1 MSPASTAVRLADPAS
16 ALAGAA
22 AAAAAVMVLAVGDS
36 VLPAGTRNDY
46 APLVTAM
53 LAVLAAIGLQRSGS
67 RRTAWA
73 IGAGA
78 VLVLGSVRYIVPVD
92 ASSETLAVVG
102 FVAAATTGVL
112 LGSAAAG
119 AWGSASGQWALV
131 AGAWSAFLTAAAVGA
146 VVPVA
151 VMRWTVPQWLLV
163 LALVTLVGA
172 AITARPGM
180 RVQRLDPRVSVIAV
194 VAAGVLTL
202 GYRLLA
208 DLVTSQAA
216 ETAVRMWLV
225 VVVALLAIV
234 IAAEITA
241 RLLPPGN
248 DRFVLAATGAVAAG
262 YPIVVEL
269 WAGAPRWVLL
279 VTVGAVLVGV
289 RLARYFPSPL
299 AGFAV
304 AMVVS
309 VAAVWFPEEI
319 GEGIPLVVRA
329 ALVAAGTGLALAASL
344 PGSASIAALGLAL
357 PVPAAAVI
365 GAVWVLPA
373 DPRWIVLALA
383 ATVGACAWQ
392 VR

>member
-1 MSPASTAVRLADPAS
+1 MSPASTAVRLADPVS
-16 ALAGAA
+16 TLAAVA

-36 VLPAGTRNDY
+36 VLPAGTSNDY
-46 APLVTAM
+46 TPVITAV
-53 LAVLAAIGLQRSGS
+53 LAVLAATGLQRSGS

-208 DLVTSQAA
+208 DLVTSQEA

-329 ALVAAGTGLALAASL
+329 ALVAAGTGLALTASL

>member
-1 MSPASTAVRLADPAS
+1 MSPASTAVRLADPVS
-16 ALAGAA
+16 TLAAVA

-36 VLPAGTRNDY
+36 VLPAGTSNDY
-46 APLVTAM
+46 TPVITAV
-53 LAVLAAIGLQRSGS
+53 LAVLAATGLQRSGS

-225 VVVALLAIV
+225 VVVALLAVV

>member
-1 MSPASTAVRLADPAS
+1 MSPASTAVRLADPVS
-16 ALAGAA
+16 TLAAVA

-36 VLPAGTRNDY
+36 VLPAGAGNDY
-46 APLVTAM
+46 APVIAAV
-53 LAVLAAIGLQRSGS
+53 LAVLAATGLQRSGS

-92 ASSETLAVVG
+92 ASSETLTVVG

-131 AGAWSAFLTAAAVGA
+131 TGAWSAFLMAAAVGA

-163 LALVTLVGA
+163 LALVALVGA

-202 GYRLLA
+202 GYRLLG
-208 DLVTSQAA
+208 DLVTSQAVGS
-216 ETAVRMWLV
+216 AVRMWLV
-225 VVVALLAIV
+225 VVATLLAIV

-248 DRFVLAATGAVAAG
+248 DRFVLAATGALAAG

-289 RLARYFPSPL
+289 RLARYFPNPL
-299 AGFAV
+299 AGFVV

-392 VR
+392 AR

>member
-1 MSPASTAVRLADPAS
+1 MSPASTAVRLADPVS
-16 ALAGAA
+16 TLAAVA

-36 VLPAGTRNDY
+36 VLPAGTSNDY
-46 APLVTAM
+46 TPVITAV
-53 LAVLAAIGLQRSGS
+53 LAVLAATGLQRSGS

-202 GYRLLA
+202 GYRLLG

>member
-1 MSPASTAVRLADPAS
+1 VSPASTAVRLADPVS
-16 ALAGAA
+16 TLAAVA

-36 VLPAGTRNDY
+36 VLPAGTSNDY
-46 APLVTAM
+46 TPVITAV
-53 LAVLAAIGLQRSGS
+53 LAVLAATGLQRSGS

>member
-1 MSPASTAVRLADPAS
+1 MSPASTAVRLADPVS
-16 ALAGAA
+16 TLAAVA

-46 APLVTAM
+46 APVITAV
-53 LAVLAAIGLQRSGS
+53 LAVLAATGLQRSGS

-92 ASSETLAVVG
+92 ASSETLTAVG

-131 AGAWSAFLTAAAVGA
+131 TGAWSAFLTAAAVGA

-163 LALVTLVGA
+163 LALVALVGA

-202 GYRLLA
+202 GYRLLG
-208 DLVTSQAA
+208 DLVTSQAV
-216 ETAVRMWLV
+216 ESAVRMWLV
-225 VVVALLAIV
+225 VGAALLAIV

-289 RLARYFPSPL
+289 RLAPYFPSPL
-299 AGFAV
+299 AGFTV
-304 AMVVS
+304 ATVVS

-319 GEGIPLVVRA
+319 GEGIPLVVRV

>member
-1 MSPASTAVRLADPAS
+1 VSPASTAVRLADPVS
-16 ALAGAA
+16 TLAAVA

-36 VLPAGTRNDY
+36 VLPAGTSNDY
-46 APLVTAM
+46 TPVITAV
-53 LAVLAAIGLQRSGS
+53 LAVLAATGLQRSGS

-78 VLVLGSVRYIVPVD
+78 VLVLGSVRYVVPVD

-202 GYRLLA
+202 GYRLLG

>member
-1 MSPASTAVRLADPAS
+1 MSPASTAVRLADPVS
-16 ALAGAA
+16 TLAAVA

-46 APLVTAM
+46 APVIAAV
-53 LAVLAAIGLQRSGS
+53 LAVLAATGLQRSGS

-92 ASSETLAVVG
+92 ASSETLTAVG
-102 FVAAATTGVL
+102 FVVAATTGVL

-131 AGAWSAFLTAAAVGA
+131 TGAWSAFLTAAAAGA

-163 LALVTLVGA
+163 LALVALVAA

-202 GYRLLA
+202 GYRLLG
-208 DLVTSQAA
+208 DLVTSQAV
-216 ETAVRMWLV
+216 ESAVRMWLV
-225 VVVALLAIV
+225 VGAALLAIV

-299 AGFAV
+299 AGFTV
-304 AMVVS
+304 ATVVS
-309 VAAVWFPEEI
+309 VAAIWFPEEI
-319 GEGIPLVVRA
+319 GEGIPLVVRV

>member
-1 MSPASTAVRLADPAS
+1 MSPASTAVRLADPVS
-16 ALAGAA
+16 TLAAVA

-36 VLPAGTRNDY
+36 VLPAGTSNDY
-46 APLVTAM
+46 TPVITAV
-53 LAVLAAIGLQRSGS
+53 LAVLAATGLQRSGS

-329 ALVAAGTGLALAASL
+329 ALVAAGTALALAASL

>member
-1 MSPASTAVRLADPAS
+1 MSPASTAVRLADPVS
-16 ALAGAA
+16 TLAAVA

-36 VLPAGTRNDY
+36 VLPAGTSNDY
-46 APLVTAM
+46 TPVITAV
-53 LAVLAAIGLQRSGS
+53 LAVLAATGLQRSGS

-78 VLVLGSVRYIVPVD
+78 VLVLGSVRYVVPVD

>member
-1 MSPASTAVRLADPAS
+1 MSPASTAVRLADPVS
-16 ALAGAA
+16 TLAAVA

-36 VLPAGTRNDY
+36 VLPAGTSNDY
-46 APLVTAM
+46 TPVITAV
-53 LAVLAAIGLQRSGS
+53 LAVLAATGLQRSGS

-78 VLVLGSVRYIVPVD
+78 GLVLGSVRYIVPVD

-112 LGSAAAG
+112 LGAAAAG
-119 AWGSASGQWALV
+119 AGGSARGPGARG
-131 AGAWSAFLTAAAVGA
+131 AGAGAAFLTAAAVGA

>member
-1 MSPASTAVRLADPAS
+1 MSPASTAVRLADPVS
-16 ALAGAA
+16 TLAAVA

-36 VLPAGTRNDY
+36 VLPAGTSNDY
-46 APLVTAM
+46 TPVITAV
-53 LAVLAAIGLQRSGS
+53 LAVLAATGLQRSGS

-329 ALVAAGTGLALAASL
+329 ALVAAGTGLALTASL

>member
-1 MSPASTAVRLADPAS
+1 VSPASTAVRLADPVS
-16 ALAGAA
+16 TLAAVA

-36 VLPAGTRNDY
+36 VLPAGTSNDY
-46 APLVTAM
+46 TPVITAV
-53 LAVLAAIGLQRSGS
+53 LAVLAATGLQRSGS

-225 VVVALLAIV
+225 VVVALLAVV

-329 ALVAAGTGLALAASL
+329 ALVAAGTGLALTASL

>member
-1 MSPASTAVRLADPAS
+1 MSPASTAVRLSDPAS
-16 ALAGAA
+16 TLAGVA

-92 ASSETLAVVG
+92 ASSETLTVVG
-102 FVAAATTGVL
+102 FVAAASSGVL
-112 LGSAAAG
+112 LGAAVAG
-119 AWGSASGQWALV
+119 AWGAVSNQGALII
-131 AGAWSAFLTAAAVGA
+131 GAWAAFLTAAAVGA
-146 VVPVA
+146 QVPLA
-151 VMRWTVPQWLLV
+151 AMRWTVPQWLLV
-163 LALVTLVGA
+163 VALVALVAA
-172 AITARPGM
+172 AITVRPGM
-180 RVQRLDPRVSVIAV
+180 RVQRPDPRLSVVAV

-202 GYRLLA
+202 GYRLLGE
-208 DLVTSQAA
+208 LVTSQAVA
-216 ETAVRMWLV
+216 GAVRMWLV
-225 VVVALLAIV
+225 TAVALVAIV
-234 IAAEITA
+234 IGAELVS
-241 RLLPPGN
+241 RLVPPG
-248 DRFVLAATGAVAAG
+248 DARFVLAATGAVAAG
-262 YPIVVEL
+262 YPLVVEL
-269 WAGAPRWVLL
+269 WAGAPWWVLL

-289 RLARYFPSPL
+289 RLARYFPYAL
-299 AGFAV
+299 AGLLVAV
-304 AMVVS
+304 VVS
-309 VAAVWFPEEI
+309 VATVWFPDET
-319 GEGIPLVVRA
+319 GDGIPLWVRA
-329 ALVAAGTGLALAASL
+329 ALVAAGTGMALAASL
-344 PGSASIAALGLAL
+344 PGSVSIAALGLSV

>member
-1 MSPASTAVRLADPAS
+1 V
-16 ALAGAA
+16 
-22 AAAAAVMVLAVGDS
+22 
-36 VLPAGTRNDY
+36 
-46 APLVTAM
+46 
-53 LAVLAAIGLQRSGS
+53 LAVLAATGLQRSGS

-78 VLVLGSVRYIVPVD
+78 VLVLGSVRYVVPVD

-269 WAGAPRWVLL
+269 CAGAPRWVLL

>member
-1 MSPASTAVRLADPAS
+1 VSPASTAVRLADPVS
-16 ALAGAA
+16 TLAAVA

-36 VLPAGTRNDY
+36 VLPAGTSNDY
-46 APLVTAM
+46 TPVITAV
-53 LAVLAAIGLQRSGS
+53 LAVLAATGLQRSGS

-329 ALVAAGTGLALAASL
+329 ALVAAGTGLALTASL

>member
-1 MSPASTAVRLADPAS
+1 VRLADPVS
-16 ALAGAA
+16 TLAAVA

-36 VLPAGTRNDY
+36 VLPAGTSNDY
-46 APLVTAM
+46 TPVITAV
-53 LAVLAAIGLQRSGS
+53 LAVLAATGLQRSGS

>member
-1 MSPASTAVRLADPAS
+1 MSPASTAVRLADPVS
-16 ALAGAA
+16 TLAAVA

-36 VLPAGTRNDY
+36 VLPAGTSNDY
-46 APLVTAM
+46 TPVITAV
-53 LAVLAAIGLQRSGS
+53 LAVLAATGLQRSGS

-78 VLVLGSVRYIVPVD
+78 VLVLGSVRYVVPVD

-225 VVVALLAIV
+225 VVVALLAVV

>member
-1 MSPASTAVRLADPAS
+1 MSPASTAVRLADPVS
-16 ALAGAA
+16 TLAAVA

-36 VLPAGTRNDY
+36 VLPAGTSNDY
-46 APLVTAM
+46 TPVITAV
-53 LAVLAAIGLQRSGS
+53 LAVLAATGLQRSGS
-67 RRTAWA
+67 WRTAWA

-329 ALVAAGTGLALAASL
+329 ALVAAGTGLALTASL

>member
-1 MSPASTAVRLADPAS
+1 MSPASTAVRLADPVS
-16 ALAGAA
+16 TLAAVA

-36 VLPAGTRNDY
+36 VLPAGTSNDY
-46 APLVTAM
+46 TPVITAV
-53 LAVLAAIGLQRSGS
+53 LAVLAATGLQRSGS